1 MDTKL
6 QQIIRL
12 KDFLK
17 RSKVKNQNID
27 TWCPRKGA
35 MSAYV
40 T

>member
-12 KDFLK
+12 IDFIK
-17 RSKVKNQNID
+17 KIKSKNQNID
-27 TWCPRKGA
+27 TWCPRKDA
-35 MSAYV
+35 MRAYA